1 MDAFHVFPQVKTACE
16 LCLAVFLRT
25 GKRQILLM
33 HKTLMLLHVGHR
45 DATLWAGLC
54 PLLNGS
60 VRPLVLL
67 QGERCEE
74 LLVTEVTLQRFLL
87 LVLDPVVSFNVK
99 GLLSTELTL
108 GTDFVLVLQLCMPAQ
123 SD

>member
-1 MDAFHVFPQVKTACE
+1 
-16 LCLAVFLRT
+16 
-25 GKRQILLM
+25 M
-33 HKTLMLLHVGHR
+33 HKTLMLFHVGHR

-60 VRPLVLL
+60 VGLLVLF
-67 QGERCEE
+67 QGGRCEK
-74 LLVTEVTLQRFLL
+74 LLVTEVTLQCFLL
-87 LVLDPVVSFNVK
+87 LVLDPVVSFHVK